1 MCFNYLFYIYIYIDI
16 MLYIVCIYIYTIY
29 YHVAIFI
36 HVQGPWPQLPG
47 HGAGRLGLFGDGA
60 GEVAWPGSA
69 RGASFGKAMEIP

>member
-1 MCFNYLFYIYIYIDI
+1 MCFNYLIYIYII
-16 MLYIVCIYIYTIY
+16 SYIIYVYTCILSRC
-29 YHVAIFI
+29 HFHPCSRALALDA
-36 HVQGPWPQLPG
+36 LPG